1 MVRSVRDV
9 RPAHY
14 MLKIKSYSLLA
25 ATGVEK
31 YESGVFEVGG
41 YSWRL
46 IVYPNGRKSISEEGG
61 HISLA
66 LQIVEVEKLSLGWE
80 VLVSFKFFVHDQ
92 ICDKYLTIQSD
103 AKEDVKRFH
112 ALKVEWGFAEFLAH
126 DTFKN
131 ASNGYLVDDCCVFGA
146 ELCLVNCTGKSEC
159 LSMVKEPNNG
169 TYTWTIKPFSEVEN
183 KNVHESE
190 LFVVGG
196 KNWNIELY
204 PKGDA
209 TEKGKS
215 LSVFLR
221 LVDLE
226 SLAPNRKLYAE
237 FKFRI
242 RRQFGKN
249 YETTGKS
256 WFGGSNISWGFSKTL
271 SLADLKNVSKS
282 YIYNDTLVVEV
293 EFIVLSV
300 IEDFK

>member
-1 MVRSVRDV
+1 MDELQKSPENSNLAVDSAVDLSSSLSKPIANWKITSPGMVRSVRDV

-92 ICDKYLTIQSD
+92 ICDKYLTIQS
-103 AKEDVKRFH
+103 
-112 ALKVEWGFAEFLAH
+112 
-126 DTFKN
+126 
-131 ASNGYLVDDCCVFGA
+131 
-146 ELCLVNCTGKSEC
+146 VNCTGKSEC